1 MSVGD
6 YEEIGGK
13 IVREKGG
20 GSKLRLDLDYRTAK
34 IGRIFMKTSS
44 RF

>member
-20 GSKLRLDLDYRTAK
+20 GSKQRLDLDYRTAK
-34 IGRIFMKTSS
+34 IGQIFMKTSR

>member
-6 YEEIGGK
+6 CEETGGK

-20 GSKLRLDLDYRTAK
+20 GSKLWLDLDYRTAK
-34 IGRIFMKTSS
+34 IG
-44 RF
+44 